1 MKLTQ
6 RTLNPNNLT
15 LADLMHIVSVADTS
29 QGPAGS
35 SYKETLSK
43 VAALMRLSGMGNW
56 RTGAP
61 TASNDVTQGY
71 INGAFWYD
79 ENANVLYILNDN
91 SAGAADWVKVN
102 ASKKGTHTPVFTG
115 ETNGTASVIKNLEWQ
130 EIDGVVT
137 CRVALRFDF
146 DVAETQGSFE
156 FNLGSAEPT
165 AVFASRVDVVGG
177 FNDSGAIEYRLGFG
191 CATTTKKIQVTIKGD
206 AAGGS
211 CEFGLLFQF
220 NR

>member
-102 ASKKGTHTPVFTG
+102 ASKKGTHTPVFTD
-115 ETNGTASVIKNLEWQ
+115 ENNGTATIAKNLEWQ

-137 CRVALRFDF
+137 CRVALRFDM
-146 DVAETQGSFE
+146 DLAETQGE
-156 FNLGSAEPT
+156 FQFDLGGAEPS
-165 AVFASRVDVVGG
+165 AVFAMAEDVVGG
-177 FNDSGAIEYRLGFG
+177 WINTAGISNINLNFSAVVASKRIVVNLESPTGGAI
-191 CATTTKKIQVTIKGD
+191 K
-206 AAGGS
+206 
-211 CEFGLLFQF
+211 FGLLFQF